1 MRNKV
6 LLIAGSILIA
16 FGLLQIIS
24 YFLNINF
31 FAILFA
37 LCLILVGVIMLLRP
51 NFRFLGSGAK
61 FRPIYEISRYTEW
74 TVQNEE
80 IWMFVGDIHLD
91 LSRAVLPPGET
102 TIRVY
107 GFVSDVELLAAED
120 IGLSISSAGF
130 LNQTN
135 FLGQKREVF
144 FTPAR
149 YKSDNYSDFERR
161 IRLEYMGFVIE
172 LNLEYVT

>member
-6 LLIAGSILIA
+6 LLIAGSLLIA

-31 FAILFA
+31 LAIAFA
-37 LCLILVGVIMLLRP
+37 LCLILVGVILLIRP
-51 NFRFLGSGAK
+51 NFGFPGPGAK
-61 FRPIYEISRYTEW
+61 FRPIYEISRHKEW
-74 TVQNEE
+74 TAQNEE

-91 LSRAVLPPGET
+91 LSRAEIPPGET
-102 TIRVY
+102 TIRVF
-107 GFVSDVELLAAED
+107 GFVGEVEILTPDD
-120 IGLSISSAGF
+120 IGLYISSAGF

-144 FTPAR
+144 FTPAN
-149 YKSDNYSDFERR
+149 YKSDNYPEFERR
-161 IRLEYMGFVIE
+161 MRLEFLGFVVE
-172 LNLEYVT
+172 LNLDLVS